1 MCRRKWLNY
10 ANFWSIKSF
19 LRVLKA
25 KTRIFFLTHHSNLIS
40 PSKSPSFFP
49 FSSYVSLSTVLSD
62 YFRFLQLFHF
72 HFIWY
77 AFIFS
82 IFSLYLQQSESILEL
97 FDLFVNHFSFLKK
110 WPFFLFSTSS
120 CVGRKNRT
128 GGNECFW
135 KGLFESLCFFSF
147 YKFLGFFFPNA
158 RQTKRLSESWLWVQH
173 CNN

>member
-1 MCRRKWLNY
+1 MQIFDRLSH
-10 ANFWSIKSF
+10 FWEFWKKKQEFSF
-19 LRVLKA
+19 L
-25 KTRIFFLTHHSNLIS
+25 LTIQIWFVFQNPL
-40 PSKSPSFFP
+40 PSFP
-49 FSSYVSLSTVLSD
+49 FLRMSLSLPFFQTIFV
-62 YFRFLQLFHF
+62 FLQLFHF

-135 KGLFESLCFFSF
+135 KGLFESLCFFLSSSF
-147 YKFLGFFFPNA
+147 LRFFFPNA